1 MLHLTLILNPIENLE
16 TTVIAF
22 CDLYARGDDSVHRQ
36 SKCHM
41 LFTGMVVPA
50 VFLAICLT
58 GLSGCSGTHGRLEIS
73 LDVKDMFERYEVLPD
88 HRYFYTESSVWPRAV
103 IGLHKDYTL
112 QSDFWHPV
120 KVTSEQLN
128 RWLNFQGHSIQH
140 FIENNGSNIL
150 DQDGRKIGVWY
161 ALKSK
166 RDWGVVKIIDDKT
179 VNIILVSPPREV
191 LRPLFG
197 QFYEE

>member
-1 MLHLTLILNPIENLE
+1 MI
-16 TTVIAF
+16 
-22 CDLYARGDDSVHRQ
+22 
-36 SKCHM
+36 
-41 LFTGMVVPA
+41 PA
-50 VFLAICLT
+50 VFLAICLA
-58 GLSGCSGTHGRLEIS
+58 GLSGCSSIHGRLEANS
-73 LDVKDMFERYEVLPD
+73 DVKDMFERYEVLPD
-88 HRYFYTESSVWPRAV
+88 YHYFYTESSVWPRVV

-112 QSDFWHPV
+112 QSDFWHTV
-120 KVTSEQLN
+120 NVTPEHLN
-128 RWLNFQGHSIQH
+128 RWVNIQGYSRQYFMAH
-140 FIENNGSNIL
+140 NGSDIL
-150 DQDGRKIGVWY
+150 DQNGRKIGVWY